1 MRMRTNTTISR
12 LLMTAA
18 FAMLA
23 GTVFGQ
29 LKPNQT
35 EGFGDGQV
43 LKFTYTQNFDCID
56 QPLDDLN
63 YNGILA
69 QSDPSEMQ
77 TPICVVGT
85 QPTINPPGKIGNPF
99 ITTEPLYVL
108 VPMFSADNACFTVG
122 LGTGI
127 GSTWTDP
134 SSDLERFFAHTES

>member
-1 MRMRTNTTISR
+1 MKIRTNTTMAR
-12 LLMTAA
+12 LVMTAA
-18 FAMLA
+18 FAMIA
-23 GTVFGQ
+23 GTMFGQ

-99 ITTEPLYVL
+99 ITTEPIYVL
-108 VPMFSADNACFTVG
+108 VPMFSADKGQNPNDAISCANVVQG
-122 LGTGI
+122 
-127 GSTWTDP
+127 
-134 SSDLERFFAHTES
+134 